1 MDAVMMLTAVAS
13 RLGDRCGLVAF
24 DRQVRSVVNEPG
36 HRQLSQVTEAM
47 YELEPELA
55 ESDYQGAFTE
65 TLARFRRRAMFVIL
79 TDLVEQAVGETLLPA
94 LPLILRSHVVVVAGV
109 RDPDVVSFA
118 RDHPPRRRRL
128 PEGGRSV
135 RTTAERRDR
144 TVARLRGLGANVVD
158 APPGELAPAWPTS
171 T

>member
-1 MDAVMMLTAVAS
+1 
-13 RLGDRCGLVAF
+13 
-24 DRQVRSVVNEPG
+24 
-36 HRQLSQVTEAM
+36 
-47 YELEPELA
+47 
-55 ESDYQGAFTE
+55 
-65 TLARFRRRAMFVIL
+65 MFVIL

-118 RDHPPRRRRL
+118 RDHPTEASDAYRKVAAVSAL
-128 PEGGRSV
+128 
-135 RTTAERRDR
+135 AERDR